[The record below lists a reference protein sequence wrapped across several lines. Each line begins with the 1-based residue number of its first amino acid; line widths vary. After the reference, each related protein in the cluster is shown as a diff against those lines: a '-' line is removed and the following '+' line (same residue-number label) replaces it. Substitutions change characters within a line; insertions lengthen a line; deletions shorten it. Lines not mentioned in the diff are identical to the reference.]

1 MFLPHWNRDSEFT
14 LRSDQ
19 VRQFYDRMSIA
30 SIYFTD
36 GITLGTKLWD
46 QSSRIAMG
54 KQAQNQCRIEG
65 QSS

>member
-1 MFLPHWNRDSEFT
+1 MMLLPHWNRDSEIM

-36 GITLGTKLWD
+36 GITLGTKLRG
-46 QSSRIAMG
+46 QNCRLTMG
-54 KQAQNQCRIEG
+54 EKNH
-65 QSS
+65 